1 MPESEPE
8 CLQCPGSGVPS
19 MGAQTTGAGSP
30 GHRETFLGWAQLKDQ
45 FPPGRWWPWTQTW
58 GRTAPWCIASSHPT
72 SSTASTAAQ
81 ARSAPPT
88 SCWTGR
94 IPTPRRRS

>member
-30 GHRETFLGWAQLKDQ
+30 GHRETFLGWAQLKGQ
-45 FPPGRWWPWTQTW
+45 FSPAG
-58 GRTAPWCIASSHPT
+58 GGC
-72 SSTASTAAQ
+72 
-81 ARSAPPT
+81 
-88 SCWTGR
+88 G
-94 IPTPRRRS
+94 PRRGGERHPGV